1 MINAKAVSQGDSE
14 VIDNLLSEQVL
25 DAAIDMHRALGSPG
39 LLESLYEEVESLY
52 EEALLHDLRLRLI
65 PVRIVNFET

>member
-1 MINAKAVSQGDSE
+1 MRQGDSE

-25 DAAIDMHRALGSPG
+25 DAAIDVHPNLGGPAL
-39 LLESLYEEVESLY
+39 LESLY
-52 EEALLHDLRLRLI
+52 EEALLHELRLRHI